1 MVKMTPAAKASP
13 EEAAVWTILFSR
25 ILECRKRRRI
35 AIDATAAGIE
45 AEPLGRTIASRMIF
59 ELNQGDFAIPLDEL
73 RKAHEG
79 FFPALMGADAALA

>member
-1 MVKMTPAAKASP
+1 MGVASSYFAEDQGLYIVTVEDAA
-13 EEAAVWTILFSR
+13 LLDF
-25 ILECRKRRRI
+25 LLH
-35 AIDATAAGIE
+35 ATDAGIE

-73 RKAHEG
+73 RKAHES